1 MTARDFQTIIVG
13 SGPGGATA
21 ADELT
26 RAGRSVVIFERGHN
40 YLISSDYPH
49 DLMQVFSNDELKY
62 TFRHFLGPDPW
73 LEPRT
78 FRRTE
83 SDGDRLLV
91 GEVNNLPATVGGGSV
106 HADGK
111 LYRFREDDFRMLTEL
126 GPAPDA
132 NVADWPLTYD
142 DLEPYYATAERL
154 IGVAG
159 LATANPL
166 AAWRSGPYP
175 MPPGPPMYGSL
186 LTSAAAERLGYH
198 PYPAPSG
205 VNSVP
210 YDERPAC
217 NNCGFCADFG
227 CPIHAKGGPGPAL
240 RRALRTGRADLRADA
255 FVSRILVNGGRATG
269 VEWIDVHGATH
280 QELADEIVV
289 AAGAMETPRLLLLS
303 GFTNPNIGRNLM
315 FHLQTFAFG
324 EVPYELHGHKGRS
337 VTHVHDDH
345 IIVDDLA
352 RKAAQCSGLPWI
364 KGGLVEHIA
373 PSKVIAEAKLYPW
386 GHEHRR
392 HMRRSPMR
400 EHFLGF
406 CMHGEDLPQVQNR
419 VDLDPRIRDFRGIPV
434 ARTTY
439 EPHPHEIV
447 ASEHHGDR
455 LTSILREAG
464 AANLI
469 VATSPTTTGELTS
482 AHADISVVPGSRH
495 IAGTAR
501 MGRNPRTSVC
511 DEWGRLW
518 EARNVLVAD
527 SSLFPTISG
536 YGPTLTLVALAIR
549 NVDGFL
555 GRPPLRVA
563 RESARSPAVAL
574 GLPRPPADPIRNRE
588 AAR

>member
-1 MTARDFQTIIVG
+1 MTARDFDTIVIG

-40 YLISSDYPH
+40 YLIDPLHPY
-49 DLMQVFSNDELKY
+49 DFLQVFSNDELKY

-78 FRRTE
+78 FRRRE

-106 HADGK
+106 HADAK
-111 LYRFREDDFRMLTEL
+111 LYRFREGDFRMLTEL
-126 GPAPDA
+126 GPAAGA
-132 NVADWPLTYD
+132 NVADWPLEYD
-142 DLEPYYATAERL
+142 DLEPYYATAERM

-159 LATANPL
+159 LAEANPF

-175 MPPGPPMYGSL
+175 MPPGPAMYGSL

-198 PYPAPSG
+198 PYPAPTG
-205 VNSVP
+205 ANSVP
-210 YDERPAC
+210 YDGRPAC

-240 RRALRTGRADLRADA
+240 RRALRTDRAELRADA
-255 FVSRILVNGGRATG
+255 FVSRILVHGGRATG
-269 VEWIDVHGATH
+269 VEWIDADGETH
-280 QELADEIVV
+280 QEHAGEIVV
-289 AAGAMETPRLLLLS
+289 AAGAMETARLLLLS
-303 GFTNPNIGRNLM
+303 GFANPNVGRNLM
-315 FHLQTFAFG
+315 FHLQTFVFG
-324 EVPYELHGHKGRS
+324 EVPFRVHGHIGRS

-345 IIVDDLA
+345 IIDADDLA
-352 RKAAQCSGLPWI
+352 RKAAYSAGLPWI

-386 GHEHRR
+386 GSEHRR
-392 HMRRSPMR
+392 HMRLSPMR

-406 CMHGEDLPQVQNR
+406 CMQGEDLPQGQNR
-419 VDLDPRIRDFRGIPV
+419 IDLDPAIRDFRGIPV
-434 ARTTY
+434 ARATY
-439 EPHPHEIV
+439 EPHRHEIV
-447 ASEHHGDR
+447 ASEHHSAR

-464 AANLI
+464 ATSLI
-469 VATSPTTTGELTS
+469 VATSPVTTGELTT
-482 AHADISVVPGSRH
+482 AHSDISIVPGSRH
-495 IAGTAR
+495 VAGTAR
-501 MGRNPRTSVC
+501 MGKDPRTSVC

-518 EARNVLVAD
+518 ETPNVLIAD

-549 NVDGFL
+549 NVRAFV
-555 GRPPLRVA
+555 GRPPMRVPRQLPIA
-563 RESARSPAVAL
+563 TAVIPDASPAQ
-574 GLPRPPADPIRNRE
+574 
-588 AAR
+588 